1 VSTAQQLSSVVC
13 CCLQVLF
20 YARLA
25 GDILGR
31 LMPHWLHL
39 RSSSAVL
46 AAGAFKAA
54 LLALLIPAMLHPQLV
69 GGDVQLALLIAAN
82 WWMSGYINTGV
93 YLLAP
98 RLAAEAA
105 AAGRFQKGF
114 AGNGV
119 AGSSKGSGG
128 GGAASVKAR
137 AGGIMALAFQASCFM
152 GLLGAWALQSWLLAG
167 WGPEANFPASHV
179 SSNSHVLDAATA
191 GVLAAAVAG
200 GVQQPGLMQQAG
212 VAAAGGGRMAVG
224 DAAAAVVGAAAGS
237 LHAASSGE
245 PMVAGDVKVH

>member
-1 VSTAQQLSSVVC
+1 V
-13 CCLQVLF
+13 QVLF

-82 WWMSGYINTGV
+82 WWMSGYINTGA

-114 AGNGV
+114 AGNGA

-167 WGPEANFPASHV
+167 WGASANFPASHV
-179 SSNSHVLDAATA
+179 SSVSSSSNALDAAAA

-200 GVQQPGLMQQAG
+200 GVQQPGLVQLAG
-212 VAAAGGGRMAVG
+212 VAAAGGGRIAGG
-224 DAAAAVVGAAAGS
+224 DAAAAAVGAAAAS
-237 LHAASSGE
+237 LHAALSGE
-245 PMVAGDVKVH
+245 PVVAGDVTVH